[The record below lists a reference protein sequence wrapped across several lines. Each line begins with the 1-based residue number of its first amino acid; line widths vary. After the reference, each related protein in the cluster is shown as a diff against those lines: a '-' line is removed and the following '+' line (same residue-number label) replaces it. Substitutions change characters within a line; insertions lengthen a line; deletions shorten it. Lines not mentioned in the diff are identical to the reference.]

1 MQEEATTLDSQEALD
16 QKSVDIKSLLDAV
29 NSSTFDEA
37 ETLLRSKDAFEKAES
52 FFDLIRSD
60 NEMET
65 SSISKE
71 EVSSSNVE
79 FADQSSEPVDEVSS
93 EEKSELEQHEN
104 DTKVSKF
111 EESIDG
117 GAKSLE
123 DSIVEEVST
132 ENKSEQN
139 EKPDTDETEDNSFET
154 VNVVTEVIDPKS
166 QEQENLNESE
176 TTSEQSEEYQRGYQ
190 DALMDFENT
199 LEAEKKSIAEFAN
212 TLFAVRDD
220 LSILIEEALIE
231 KVQEIGGLFLGKY
244 IDEVPTSL
252 VQRAKEVSLEIVETT
267 SEIIIELNEIDATAF
282 IESSNDMP
290 FKVVT
295 TSDLGRGEFRIKAGK
310 SGYHQTM
317 SK

>member
-1 MQEEATTLDSQEALD
+1 MQEEATTLDGQEALD

-79 FADQSSEPVDEVSS
+79 FADQSNEPVDEVSS
-93 EEKSELEQHEN
+93 EEKSELEQHES

-111 EESIDG
+111 EESIDDE
-117 GAKSLE
+117 ATSLE
-123 DSIVEEVST
+123 ESIVNEVST

-139 EKPDTDETEDNSFET
+139 KQPDTDETEDNSFET
-154 VNVVTEVIDPKS
+154 VNVVTEVIDPES
-166 QEQENLNESE
+166 QEQGKLNESE
-176 TTSEQSEEYQRGYQ
+176 ATSEQSEEYQRGYQ
-190 DALMDFENT
+190 DALMEFENT
-199 LEAEKKSIAEFAN
+199 LGAEKKSIAEFAN

-244 IDEVPTSL
+244 IDEAPTSL
-252 VQRAKEVSLEIVETT
+252 VQRAKEVSLEIVERT

-282 IESSNDMP
+282 IESSTDMP

-295 TSDLGRGEFRIKAGK
+295 TSDLGRGEFRIIAGK
-310 SGYHQTM
+310 SGYHQKM

>member
-1 MQEEATTLDSQEALD
+1 MQEEATTLDGQEALD

-37 ETLLRSKDAFEKAES
+37 ETLLRSKDTFEKAES

-60 NEMET
+60 NEIET

-71 EVSSSNVE
+71 EFSSSKVE
-79 FADQSSEPVDEVSS
+79 FADQSNEPVDEVSS

-139 EKPDTDETEDNSFET
+139 EKPDTNETEDNSFET
-154 VNVVTEVIDPKS
+154 VNVVTEVIDPES
-166 QEQENLNESE
+166 QEQGNLNESE

-190 DALMDFENT
+190 DALMEFENT

>member
-1 MQEEATTLDSQEALD
+1 MQEEATTLDGQEALD

-79 FADQSSEPVDEVSS
+79 FADQSSEPVDEASS

-111 EESIDG
+111 EESID
-117 GAKSLE
+117 AEATSLE
-123 DSIVEEVST
+123 DPIVDEVST

-139 EKPDTDETEDNSFET
+139 KQPDTDETEDNSFET
-154 VNVVTEVIDPKS
+154 VNVVTEVIDPES
-166 QEQENLNESE
+166 QEQGNLNESE

-190 DALMDFENT
+190 DALMEFENT

-231 KVQEIGGLFLGKY
+231 KVQEIGDLFLGKY

-252 VQRAKEVSLEIVETT
+252 VQRAKEVSLEIVERT
-267 SEIIIELNEIDATAF
+267 SEIVIELNEIDATAF
-282 IESSNDMP
+282 IESSTDMP

-295 TSDLGRGEFRIKAGK
+295 TSDLGRGEFRIIAGK
-310 SGYHQTM
+310 SGYHQSM